1 MIKNAIC
8 TALGMAGSFIASCF
22 GGWSAAL
29 TTLLIFM
36 AIDYITGLVVAGIF
50 HKSPKTATGGLESK
64 AGLKGL
70 FRKCFMLLFV
80 LIGFRLDMVMGITY
94 IRDAVCI
101 GFIANELLSIVE
113 NAGLMGLPIPKVITN
128 AIDILKRKSDSGGES
143 GGDPGADQ

>member
-1 MIKNAIC
+1 MKNAIC
-8 TALGMAGSFIASCF
+8 TALGMVGSFIASCF

-36 AIDYITGLVVAGIF
+36 GIDYATGLVVAGVF

-70 FRKCFMLLFV
+70 IRKFTMLLFV
-80 LIGFRLDMVMGITY
+80 LVGFRLDVAMGITY

-113 NAGLMGLPIPKVITN
+113 NAGLMGIPIPKVITN
-128 AIDILKRKSDSGGES
+128 AIEILKAKSDEEGDSKDGGT
-143 GGDPGADQ
+143 

>member
-1 MIKNAIC
+1 MKNAIC
-8 TALGMAGSFIASCF
+8 TALGMVGSIIASCF

-36 AIDYITGLVVAGIF
+36 VIDYATGLVVAGVF
-50 HKSPKTATGGLESK
+50 HRSPKTATGGLESK

-70 FRKCFMLLFV
+70 LRKFTMLLFV
-80 LIGFRLDMVMGITY
+80 LVGFRLDVAMGITY

-113 NAGLMGLPIPKVITN
+113 NAGLMGIPIPKVITN
-128 AIDILKRKSDSGGES
+128 AIEILKAKSDEEGDTKDGGT
-143 GGDPGADQ
+143 